1 MNSKVTYRQQFTRCG
16 KQRCRKCREGS
27 GHGPYWYAYWSEK
40 GRTVSKY
47 IGIHLPKDIEEE
59 RQFTREEEPSPAL
72 HSGMLQPPTPTLRIY
87 LLGQFRI
94 ERKSDGEWHA
104 LDSRTWHRRRA
115 RALLGCLLSNT
126 GRRLGREQIME
137 MLWPD
142 LDIDLAANRLNGAV
156 HELRQILEPDIARP
170 AASRLLRL
178 ERDILEL
185 ADGSQIWVD
194 TEAFDTLL
202 KQADTATAIG
212 QTERLLEEA
221 AALYRGNYLL
231 EELYS
236 EWAAPRRDALQ
247 RAWVGLLLKLA
258 HLRAERKAY
267 VSAIE
272 LLDRLRT
279 ADPTNETALQQ
290 LMLLLTQ
297 LDRRGE
303 ALQMYRQHVA
313 MLAREYEGEP
323 LPETG
328 ALYEALR
335 KGHIPSLYTS
345 ASVPAITQGKAQSS
359 STMAPLTEEE
369 ELDSR
374 EERSPHD
381 HDLAF
386 IRPMFQL
393 GRHNQS
399 PLIGRDREL
408 ETLHQIMLSIEQA
421 TINGERVAS
430 SQEVSSERAV
440 SNASDN
446 NKLSAASDLQV
457 AAAPTSSFHMASSR
471 PKHRHF
477 LLLKGEIGIG
487 KTRLAEELS
496 LEAYERGWTVAWSR
510 SYEQE
515 GTIPY
520 RPWTELLRT
529 LLPSTAALAEVAQ
542 MAAPPGDTNAQ
553 HPLKLERL
561 SVLLPELAQFTT
573 TPHTRSSLPIPYEQ
587 ERLHLWEAT
596 LGLLGIFSKSQP
608 LLLVLDDLHWTDESS
623 IELLTYLIHHLRDQR
638 VLLVGTC
645 RDGELVPH
653 HKLRTLMADLQREQA
668 IAILSV
674 LPLTSSQIGTLVS
687 HLPRDVVQSIQTQA
701 SGNPFFAE
709 ELARFVGAPS
719 SEDDASVAVALQ
731 ERAEYTWTRRTEKG
745 QASWPQGEQTI
756 TTPTQPLSLP
766 EAIAAVLERR
776 LSQLS
781 DGCQQLLGKAAVLGG
796 SFELEQLLPMAP
808 EHDEDTV
815 LDLLEEALNAGLLTE
830 EGAGSAITYHFWHP
844 LIISHLYSRLSAAR
858 RALLHRKA
866 ADTLKALLSA
876 HPTKAAAI
884 VYHLLRGGGD
894 PTSIAQYAEV
904 AGNQAYALA
913 AYSEAQQY
921 FIQTVQAL
929 LVHSVNSRSDEPK
942 ARRVTAFLAEYQDA
956 AASLP
961 GGLRTMHSEL
971 PLHSSE
977 ASAVHNV
984 IQHITSQAL
993 SQFPI
998 IDPLRVSRILER
1010 VGECS
1015 MILGNFTEA
1024 RNIFECILEL
1034 RTSERFQRQ
1043 SLTAASAQQLQQEA
1057 QIQALLWREISL
1069 SWSLTA
1075 EYERAYTSYE
1085 QGKSVLLKAGI
1096 TRGVAWACLL
1106 LQYGSLLR
1114 LDGNYHEARRYL
1126 QEALEMLEQRER
1138 EELSINRP
1146 GKDLLTRTERILGGD
1161 PLEIGYAH
1169 ERLGIVASS
1178 LGQQQEA
1185 SKHMHVALEI
1195 YEQSEFVS
1203 EMARVCSN
1211 LSAMYIIKGENEV
1224 ARPYIRR
1231 SLDLAERVG
1240 NLPIMTAAT
1249 LNLGDVAQRSGDLLE
1264 AERLLMQC
1272 LALAERINDRERV
1285 SWSSAMLSGIQ
1296 KSQGKVSEAAR
1307 SIVRAIRTGR
1317 AMKSAR
1323 CIRFALVG
1331 LADLRVTQ
1339 AMTIHVTPT
1348 ADTHN
1353 TASLTRQR
1361 LLLHAKSTLQRA
1373 IELEG
1378 MEIENI
1384 IDGKQL
1390 LAMVHFLLGDGEA
1403 AEQLALQTCKE
1414 SQEYETTSVSGRAY
1428 RLLGLIRAMY
1438 GDYIQADRY
1447 FEQAIEM
1454 CRTRGLLLD
1463 QARALHSYGTSLLQR
1478 DGAIPTQHKA
1488 TAEQTQQRGVQY
1500 VREACT
1506 IFARCH
1512 AVIDLD
1518 LATRDCVA
1526 LGIGSSVPLSSHSD
1540 CQKY

>member
-47 IGIHLPKDIEEE
+47 IGVHLPKDVEGE
-59 RQFTREEEPSPAL
+59 RQFTRDEEALPAS
-72 HSGMLQPPTPTLRIY
+72 HDGVQQPQDVSSERSVRGALSNKKLPAAPTLRIY

-178 ERDILEL
+178 QRDILEL

-194 TEAFDTLL
+194 AEEFDTLL
-202 KQADTATAIG
+202 KQADTSMDTK
-212 QTERLLEEA
+212 QTEHLLEEA

-258 HLRAERKAY
+258 QLRAERKAY

-323 LPETG
+323 LPETS

-335 KGHIPSLYTS
+335 KGHIPSLYINTP
-345 ASVPAITQGKAQSS
+345 VPAVTTNNAPPS
-359 STMAPLTEEE
+359 STTAPLAEEE
-369 ELDSR
+369 EPNNRQEL
-374 EERSPHD
+374 PLHD

-386 IRPMFQL
+386 TRPVFQL

-408 ETLHQIMLSIEQA
+408 ETLHQIMLSIEQVTTDGDRGGTSEA
-421 TINGERVAS
+421 LAS
-430 SQEVSSERAV
+430 QITTVPS
-440 SNASDN
+440 
-446 NKLSAASDLQV
+446 
-457 AAAPTSSFHMASSR
+457 SSFHTSSSR
-471 PKHRHF
+471 PKHMHF

-529 LLPSTAALAEVAQ
+529 LLPGTAELAEVVQ
-542 MAAPPGDTNAQ
+542 RAALPGGANAQ

-561 SVLLPELAQFTT
+561 SILLPELAQYTAT
-573 TPHTRSSLPIPYEQ
+573 SHTRSSLPIPYEQ

-645 RDGELVPH
+645 RDGELAPH

-687 HLPRDVVQSIQTQA
+687 HLPQEVVQSIQTQA

-719 SEDDASVAVALQ
+719 SEDDAFMAVAQ
-731 ERAEYTWTRRTEKG
+731 QGRTGHTWIRRTEKA
-745 QASWPQGEQTI
+745 QASWSQGDQTI
-756 TTPTQPLSLP
+756 PPTHPLSLP

-776 LSQLS
+776 LSRLS

-796 SFELEQLLPMAP
+796 SFELGQLLPMAP

-830 EGAGSAITYHFWHP
+830 EGAGSTIIYHFWHP

-866 ADTLKALLSA
+866 ADALKALSPA
-876 HPTKAAAI
+876 HPAKAAAI

-894 PTSIAQYAEV
+894 PTSIAQYGEM

-921 FIQTVQAL
+921 FMQTVQAL
-929 LVHSVNSRSDEPK
+929 LVRSADSGPDEPK
-942 ARRVTAFLAEYQDA
+942 ARRAAAFLAEYQDTTA
-956 AASLP
+956 ALQGS
-961 GGLRTMHSEL
+961 LRTLHSEL
-971 PLHSSE
+971 PLHTSE
-977 ASAVHNV
+977 ASAVHNA
-984 IQHITSQAL
+984 IQRITSQAL
-993 SQFPI
+993 LPTPYRRPI
-998 IDPLRVSRILER
+998 TCQSH
-1010 VGECS
+1010 
-1015 MILGNFTEA
+1015 
-1024 RNIFECILEL
+1024 L
-1034 RTSERFQRQ
+1034 RTCGRMQHDIGE
-1043 SLTAASAQQLQQEA
+1043 LH
-1057 QIQALLWREISL
+1057 
-1069 SWSLTA
+1069 
-1075 EYERAYTSYE
+1075 
-1085 QGKSVLLKAGI
+1085 
-1096 TRGVAWACLL
+1096 RGT
-1106 LQYGSLLR
+1106 QYLR
-1114 LDGNYHEARRYL
+1114 
-1126 QEALEMLEQRER
+1126 
-1138 EELSINRP
+1138 
-1146 GKDLLTRTERILGGD
+1146 
-1161 PLEIGYAH
+1161 
-1169 ERLGIVASS
+1169 
-1178 LGQQQEA
+1178 
-1185 SKHMHVALEI
+1185 MH
-1195 YEQSEFVS
+1195 S
-1203 EMARVCSN
+1203 
-1211 LSAMYIIKGENEV
+1211 
-1224 ARPYIRR
+1224 
-1231 SLDLAERVG
+1231 
-1240 NLPIMTAAT
+1240 
-1249 LNLGDVAQRSGDLLE
+1249 
-1264 AERLLMQC
+1264 
-1272 LALAERINDRERV
+1272 
-1285 SWSSAMLSGIQ
+1285 
-1296 KSQGKVSEAAR
+1296 
-1307 SIVRAIRTGR
+1307 
-1317 AMKSAR
+1317 
-1323 CIRFALVG
+1323 
-1331 LADLRVTQ
+1331 
-1339 AMTIHVTPT
+1339 
-1348 ADTHN
+1348 
-1353 TASLTRQR
+1353 
-1361 LLLHAKSTLQRA
+1361 
-1373 IELEG
+1373 
-1378 MEIENI
+1378 
-1384 IDGKQL
+1384 
-1390 LAMVHFLLGDGEA
+1390 
-1403 AEQLALQTCKE
+1403 
-1414 SQEYETTSVSGRAY
+1414 
-1428 RLLGLIRAMY
+1428 
-1438 GDYIQADRY
+1438 
-1447 FEQAIEM
+1447 
-1454 CRTRGLLLD
+1454 
-1463 QARALHSYGTSLLQR
+1463 
-1478 DGAIPTQHKA
+1478 
-1488 TAEQTQQRGVQY
+1488 
-1500 VREACT
+1500 
-1506 IFARCH
+1506 
-1512 AVIDLD
+1512 
-1518 LATRDCVA
+1518 
-1526 LGIGSSVPLSSHSD
+1526 
-1540 CQKY
+1540 